1 MTIFESL
8 QLMFVFGMF
17 IISLLTLVVVFI
29 KLDQKK
35 NRQKL

>member
-8 QLMFVFGMF
+8 QLIFGFGMF
-17 IISLLTLVVVFI
+17 IISLLTLIVVLI

-35 NRQKL
+35 K

>member
-1 MTIFESL
+1 
-8 QLMFVFGMF
+8 MF

-35 NRQKL
+35 KRQKL